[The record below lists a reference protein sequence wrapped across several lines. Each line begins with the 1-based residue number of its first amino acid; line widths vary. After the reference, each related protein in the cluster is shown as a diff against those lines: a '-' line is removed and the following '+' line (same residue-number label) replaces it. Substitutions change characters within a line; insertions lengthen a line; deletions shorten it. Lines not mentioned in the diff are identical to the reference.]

1 MLRAS
6 SSPNRPNKRSEGGP
20 GSGCFLSLFALTQ
33 SPSHPIPTPT
43 TDPVH
48 PPPHTIPSTGA
59 DRRGVQRA
67 RWVRRSVV
75 GRKRRRATAPAT
87 TDDRFAERAATH
99 TTPVHRTMEH
109 QSSSSFLSTGGSS
122 TAAST
127 YMYGHAR
134 YPPPPAPQPQQP
146 PQQAHQQP
154 HAEAARLLEQLRA
167 HMLGRHHGGARR
179 GVNSSV
185 EDERVLKVGALFLGR
200 LD

>member
-1 MLRAS
+1 
-6 SSPNRPNKRSEGGP
+6 
-20 GSGCFLSLFALTQ
+20 
-33 SPSHPIPTPT
+33 
-43 TDPVH
+43 
-48 PPPHTIPSTGA
+48 
-59 DRRGVQRA
+59 
-67 RWVRRSVV
+67 
-75 GRKRRRATAPAT
+75 
-87 TDDRFAERAATH
+87 
-99 TTPVHRTMEH
+99 MEH